1 MELTNLSYI
10 QANDRLNS
18 SRKNKTLAINR
29 LSTGNRLN
37 KPGLDA
43 GALSVPIKLSS
54 NKNVL
59 NGKMNGIQNTLSY
72 LKAQEGAINSAI
84 KIMDRISQLK
94 ILASAPTIAN
104 LDKASYDKKFIE
116 FSDQL
121 SSLKQQS
128 FNKISLFSEIE
139 TGAGLFS
146 ASTEALNI
154 STQNEN
160 SASITRH
167 MIDFEDLRYITE
179 AGDAAK
185 RGFGGID
192 VAYFPSTESQK
203 QEELITIGGNIGQGD
218 EFRFSVRELSA
229 LLETESDT
237 DYYHLAASDNEDP
250 EYVRDK
256 LFDQIS
262 SDANVMRF
270 LDVEKVGTDSLKMT
284 TKMKGDPNP
293 VHSYGSTGSTG
304 RISAPTTITAGTL
317 NDAQEDRL
325 TIDLGAASLRAG
337 DQVSLRIN
345 GQTIS
350 YTASAS
356 DEINDRTRWAGCG
369 ESRLATQIANRI
381 NNNTSINDDVRAIAN
396 RRMVSGNLQYS
407 LGSVLIHSK
416 ERGTGITANNQNLIL
431 QSVNKPTTP
440 IALST
445 TSPNVVGSKKEVS
458 VEIRS
463 DDNPP
468 GVGNIATG
476 DTYTLR
482 IHESH
487 PDETAS
493 RYNFFN
499 YSSQAYTVNVTNPN
513 MTHDDI
519 RNMFIQQINNR
530 ATSNNGAYNA
540 VAGGSGELIIS
551 ERNAGD
557 TFSVSRTVFSGDI
570 LTKTQ
575 LVPNVSPFSIE
586 SSMNFP
592 TKMLSQNGA
601 EQSRLNMAHEN
612 LENHYIFNEQ
622 SNSRISDAD
631 TAKEETRLAESSLK
645 MNLATQ
651 VMSSASKITDLLTPL
666 TTEHFRSHVLSS
678 TL

>member
-72 LKAQEGAINSAI
+72 LKAQEGAINSAM

-116 FSDQL
+116 LSDQL

-192 VAYFPSTESQK
+192 VACFPSTESQK

-284 TKMKGDPNP
+284 AKIKGDPYL
-293 VHSYGSTGSTG
+293 VHSYGSTATKGIFNT
-304 RISAPTTITAGTL
+304 PTTDTAYNVL
-317 NDAQEDRL
+317 NNAKEHTS
-325 TIDLGAASLRAG
+325 TINLGGASLHVN
-337 DQVSLRIN
+337 DSVSLKI
-345 GQTIS
+345 
-350 YTASAS
+350 
-356 DEINDRTRWAGCG
+356 
-369 ESRLATQIANRI
+369 
-381 NNNTSINDDVRAIAN
+381 
-396 RRMVSGNLQYS
+396 
-407 LGSVLIHSK
+407 
-416 ERGTGITANNQNLIL
+416 
-431 QSVNKPTTP
+431 
-440 IALST
+440 
-445 TSPNVVGSKKEVS
+445 
-458 VEIRS
+458 
-463 DDNPP
+463 
-468 GVGNIATG
+468 
-476 DTYTLR
+476 
-482 IHESH
+482 
-487 PDETAS
+487 
-493 RYNFFN
+493 
-499 YSSQAYTVNVTNPN
+499 NVTN
-513 MTHDDI
+513 
-519 RNMFIQQINNR
+519 
-530 ATSNNGAYNA
+530 
-540 VAGGSGELIIS
+540 
-551 ERNAGD
+551 
-557 TFSVSRTVFSGDI
+557 
-570 LTKTQ
+570 
-575 LVPNVSPFSIE
+575 
-586 SSMNFP
+586 
-592 TKMLSQNGA
+592 
-601 EQSRLNMAHEN
+601 
-612 LENHYIFNEQ
+612 
-622 SNSRISDAD
+622 
-631 TAKEETRLAESSLK
+631 
-645 MNLATQ
+645 
-651 VMSSASKITDLLTPL
+651 
-666 TTEHFRSHVLSS
+666 HFLHCFC
-678 TL
+678 

>member
-10 QANDRLNS
+10 KANDRLNS
-18 SRKNKTLAINR
+18 SLKDKNLAISR

-43 GALSVPIKLSS
+43 GALSVSMKLSS
-54 NKNVL
+54 NKKVL
-59 NGKMNGIQNTLSY
+59 NGKMTGIQNTLSY
-72 LKAQEGAINSAI
+72 LKAQEGAINSAM

-94 ILASAPTIAN
+94 ILASAPTITN
-104 LDKASYDKKFIE
+104 LDKASYNKEFIE
-116 FSDQL
+116 LSDQL
-121 SSLKQQS
+121 NSLKQQS

-154 STQNEN
+154 SAQNGN
-160 SASITRH
+160 SASISRH
-167 MIDFEDLRYITE
+167 VIDFEDLRYITE

-262 SDANVMRF
+262 NDANVMRF
-270 LDVEKVGTDSLKMT
+270 VDVEKVGTDSLKMT
-284 TKMKGDPNP
+284 AKMKGDPYL

-304 RISAPTTITAGTL
+304 RISNPTTITAGTL
-317 NDAQEDRL
+317 NDAQEDTL
-325 TIDLGAASLRAG
+325 TIDLGAASLLAG
-337 DQVSLRIN
+337 DQVSLIIN

-356 DEINDRTRWAGCG
+356 DEINDRTRWAGWG

-381 NNNTSINDDVRAIAN
+381 NNNVSIRGDVRAIAN

-416 ERGTGITANNQNLIL
+416 ERGTGFTANNHNLTL
-431 QSVNKPTTP
+431 QSVNKPATP
-440 IALST
+440 ITLST
-445 TSPNVVGSKKEVS
+445 TSPNIVGSKKEVS

-463 DDNPP
+463 DDNSP
-468 GVGNIATG
+468 GGGNIAIG
-476 DTYTLR
+476 DIYTLS
-482 IHESH
+482 IHETH
-487 PDETAS
+487 PDETAN

-499 YSSQAYTVNVTNPN
+499 DRSQTYTVNVTTPN

-519 RNMFIQQINNR
+519 RNRFIQQINNR

-557 TFSVSRTVFSGDI
+557 TFSVTRSVFSGDT

-586 SSMNFP
+586 SSMNFLAE
-592 TKMLSQNGA
+592 MLSQNGA
-601 EQSRLNMAHEN
+601 EQSRLNVAHEN
-612 LENHYIFNEQ
+612 LENNYIFNEQ
-622 SNSRISDAD
+622 ANSRISDAD
-631 TAKEETRLAESSLK
+631 TAKEATRLAKSSLK

-651 VMSSASKITDLLTPL
+651 VMSSASRITDLLTPL